1 MKINRLIG
9 ILMTLINKKKV
20 TAKQLADY
28 YEVSVRTIQRDMDTL
43 SAAGIPLYADVGVNG
58 GYQLLD
64 NYKLEKGFLNKNE
77 ASILFSFLKSLED
90 TTPYPEVKSMY
101 NKFNSLSDN
110 ILDNNKL
117 IVKLNPNYNS
127 DLFKLHLEDISKAR
141 DLKKKLKIIYHNVN
155 FEESTRIICP
165 HSVVM
170 YLSAWYVY
178 AYCELRSDF
187 RMFKI
192 HRIIN
197 TEIMHEEFI
206 LKDLPNKLPW
216 ESYIEMNNSSTEII
230 LEIDKKLQG
239 KLPDYFE
246 PSNCNILDDK
256 IIVTINFPID
266 EWVYSLLMGLVPFV
280 KIIKPDYLRKEF
292 ISRLQ
297 KSINL
302 NNYDI

>member
-1 MKINRLIG
+1 MKINRLIS

-20 TAKQLADY
+20 TAKQLAEY
-28 YEVSVRTIQRDMDTL
+28 HEVSVRTIQRDMDTL
-43 SAAGIPLYADVGVNG
+43 SAAGIPLYADVGVHG

-90 TTPYPEVKSMY
+90 TTPYPEVKSIY
-101 NKFNSLSDN
+101 NKFNSLSDSS
-110 ILDNNKL
+110 LDNSKL
-117 IVKLNPNYNS
+117 IIKLNPNHNS
-127 DLFKLHLEDISKAR
+127 DLFKRHLESISQAR

-155 FEESTRIICP
+155 FEETTRIICP

-178 AYCELRSDF
+178 AYCELRNDF

-192 HRIIN
+192 HRIVS
-197 TEIMHEEFI
+197 TEIMHEGF
-206 LKDLPNKLPW
+206 LVKDFPSKLPW
-216 ESYIEMNNSSTEII
+216 DTILEIDRASTEII

-239 KLPDYFE
+239 RLPDYFE
-246 PSNCNILDDK
+246 PSNCNILEDK
-256 IIVTINFPID
+256 IIVTIDFPID
-266 EWVYSLLMGLVPFV
+266 EWVYSLLMGLVPYV
-280 KIIKPDYLRKEF
+280 KIIKPNYLRKEF
-292 ISRLQ
+292 THRL
-297 KSINL
+297 KKALDL